1 MISDW
6 VIVNGAVSRDGRISI
21 ADRGFTLGDGLFETI
36 PLYGGAPY
44 LLDRHLARL
53 RAGAGVIGLAVPF
66 GDEDVAAWMDELVSK
81 NGVERGAARLT
92 VTRGVSPRRGYGMD
106 EESRPS
112 WALSVRPYEPLAA
125 EEWDAGLVLAP
136 VSIRKNPLSPLGG
149 IKSTSALERVLILD
163 EAARSGAGEALALTV
178 DGFISSPAASNVFW
192 AAGGR
197 LYTPSL
203 ECAILPGVTR
213 GRVMEIA
220 REEGIETTEGRFRPE
235 ALEGAE
241 EVFITNSL
249 LEIAPVRAVSGL
261 FAADGPGP
269 LTRLLAKGYRESAS
283 F

>member
-1 MISDW
+1 MMRDW
-6 VIVNGAVSRDGRISI
+6 VIVNGAASGDGRISI
-21 ADRGFTLGDGLFETI
+21 DDRGFTLGDGLFETI

-53 RAGAGVIGLAVPF
+53 RAGAGAIRLAVPF
-66 GDEDVAAWMDELVSK
+66 GDEEVGAAMDELARK

-92 VTRGVSPRRGYGMD
+92 VTRGVSSRRGYGID
-106 EESRPS
+106 EGSRPS
-112 WALSVRPYEPLAA
+112 WTLSVRPYEPLAV
-125 EEWDAGLVLAP
+125 EEWEAGLVLAP
-136 VSIRKNPLSPLGG
+136 VSIRKNPLSPLSG
-149 IKSTSALERVLILD
+149 IKGASALERVLILD
-163 EAARSGAGEALALTV
+163 EAARAGASEALALTV
-178 DGFISSPAASNVFW
+178 DGFISSPAASNIFW

-197 LYTPSL
+197 LYTPSI

-220 REEGIETTEGRFRPE
+220 REEGIETVEGRFRPE
-235 ALEGAE
+235 KLESAE

-269 LTRLLAKGYRESAS
+269 LTRLLAERYRGSAS